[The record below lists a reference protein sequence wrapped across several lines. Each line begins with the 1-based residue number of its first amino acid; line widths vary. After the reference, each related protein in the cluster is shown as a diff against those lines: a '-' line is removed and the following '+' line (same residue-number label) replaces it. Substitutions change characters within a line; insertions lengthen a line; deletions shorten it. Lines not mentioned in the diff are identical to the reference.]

1 MRYQNLM
8 RIRRKRNRRSWTPE
22 TSRLAHL
29 AKARRRRERPDET
42 APLRPAIGLLR
53 HTVRVEN
60 HLDGTGFEIRLLQ
73 GERLNQVV
81 AETFG
86 RRSKPHGLD
95 FLLRKLR
102 RRLLVN
108 WLRGV

>member
-1 MRYQNLM
+1 MRSC
-8 RIRRKRNRRSWTPE
+8 RKRNRRSWTPE
-22 TSRLAHL
+22 TSRLAHQ
-29 AKARRRRERPDET
+29 AKARRRQ
-42 APLRPAIGLLR
+42 ARPAPEQAARPQPGLLR

-60 HLDGTGFEIRLLQ
+60 HMDGTGFEIRLLQ

-108 WLRGV
+108 WLRGI

>member
-1 MRYQNLM
+1 MC
-8 RIRRKRNRRSWTPE
+8 RKRNRRSWTPE

-29 AKARRRRERPDET
+29 AKAARRQAQPAPEQVERPQ
-42 APLRPAIGLLR
+42 PGRLR
-53 HTVRVEN
+53 HTLRIEN
-60 HLDGTGFEIRLLQ
+60 HLYGTGFEIRLLQ

-86 RRSKPHGLD
+86 RRSRPHGLD

-102 RRLLVN
+102 SRLLVKR
-108 WLRGV
+108 LRGI

>member
-1 MRYQNLM
+1 MC
-8 RIRRKRNRRSWTPE
+8 RKRNRRSWTPE

-29 AKARRRRERPDET
+29 AKAARRQSQPAPERVG
-42 APLRPAIGLLR
+42 RPQPGRLR
-53 HTVRVEN
+53 HTIRIEN

-86 RRSKPHGLD
+86 RQSKPHGLD

-102 RRLLVN
+102 ARLIVR
-108 WLRGV
+108 WLR